1 MPPFH
6 ELWIIALS
14 ESQSQAGQYALI
26 LEETVTKRRIP
37 LVIGLAEAQA
47 IAIAMEKMQPFRPQ
61 THDLMATIIRQ
72 LQASVSRVVLNRI
85 EQAVFYA
92 SVWLKTP
99 SGELEIDARPSDA
112 IALAVRMGCPVFA
125 TSEVIEQSAY
135 YPDDKTREK
144 KGSYAE
150 YTLEELEDL
159 LTKVIAKE
167 DYESAVRIREAIARR
182 KNSS

>member
-72 LQASVSRVVLNRI
+72 LQASVSRVVLNRL

-92 SVWLKTP
+92 SVWLKR
-99 SGELEIDARPSDA
+99 RP
-112 IALAVRMGCPVFA
+112 VNW
-125 TSEVIEQSAY
+125 
-135 YPDDKTREK
+135 K
-144 KGSYAE
+144 
-150 YTLEELEDL
+150 
-159 LTKVIAKE
+159 
-167 DYESAVRIREAIARR
+167 
-182 KNSS
+182 